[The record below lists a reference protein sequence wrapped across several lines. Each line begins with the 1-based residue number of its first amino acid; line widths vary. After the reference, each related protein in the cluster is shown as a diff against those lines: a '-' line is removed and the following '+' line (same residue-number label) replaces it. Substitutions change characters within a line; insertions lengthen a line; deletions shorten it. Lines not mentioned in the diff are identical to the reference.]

1 METITTKI
9 LHLTPDGDKD
19 KHMMKSQKRDILV
32 EKISDDGQS
41 ITFNI
46 ENHVLIS
53 HTEHDLLVLNSGRY
67 SKTNQVEFNPFDN
80 TVAYVFD

>member
-1 METITTKI
+1 METIITKS

-19 KHMMKSQKRDILV
+19 KHIMKSQKSDISV
-32 EKISDDGQS
+32 EKVSGDGQS
-41 ITFNI
+41 ITFKVQNQ
-46 ENHVLIS
+46 VLIT
-53 HTEHDLLVLNSGRY
+53 HTEHDLLALSHGRY